1 MASSRLYFGIPWK
14 PDSRSISRCPLTT
27 AHAIWRNRLE
37 PPGYEPGGTHPRAHE
52 RVYGP
57 QNTSM
62 ASFERLIAAPCSTG
76 MSNGVHV
83 QTSDHL
89 DRHPELSRPS
99 DHIWGELAER
109 ATALYR
115 PHSRSNGHF
124 GLRHS
129 TGCPLS
135 VRRATHADYTGLH
148 YRYSGVMRALP
159 AWPPKWRASS
169 RQPGGVGQS
178 HVVAIGGGG
187 KETRDAR
194 IKSKRSSC
202 LYFLCAR

>member
-1 MASSRLYFGIPWK
+1 MTT
-14 PDSRSISRCPLTT
+14 ISTT
-27 AHAIWRNRLE
+27 MMTTTPIA
-37 PPGYEPGGTHPRAHE
+37 GRAGLVDGMGVE
-52 RVYGP
+52 WQCVV
-57 QNTSM
+57 
-62 ASFERLIAAPCSTG
+62 AAPCTWTWCLFWQCQRS
-76 MSNGVHV
+76 SEQRSHESV
-83 QTSDHL
+83 QFMIS
-89 DRHPELSRPS
+89 RRSFWLSP
-99 DHIWGELAER
+99 
-109 ATALYR
+109 ALFISVCDLR
-115 PHSRSNGHF
+115 LRLVACRFAFACALSGHSAGQ
-124 GLRHS
+124 
-129 TGCPLS
+129 T
-135 VRRATHADYTGLH
+135 THADYTGLH